1 MEEIL
6 IIGNKK
12 YTKLNIDKILDSYKH
27 NYRFNF
33 SIPNK
38 NNGTKYDKIVFNNHV
53 FENVKIGCYKK
64 LYGIYG
70 KYMDLKYLEDFFSIL
85 KNYNSIEKSSIYN
98 WEKYN
103 IFLNS
108 INCPYY
114 FTLLPRIGYIK
125 IMALIMDKKK
135 PIIFGF
141 SIKNHNDKH
150 LYNNALK
157 KNNCHDHKSEEK
169 ILKWLHEN
177 NYIDATLCL
186 LKDEEN
192 IIIEDNILKPT
203 KSIMEKLFL
212 SI

>member
-1 MEEIL
+1 
-6 IIGNKK
+6 
-12 YTKLNIDKILDSYKH
+12 
-27 NYRFNF
+27 
-33 SIPNK
+33 
-38 NNGTKYDKIVFNNHV
+38 
-53 FENVKIGCYKK
+53 
-64 LYGIYG
+64 
-70 KYMDLKYLEDFFSIL
+70 MDLKYLDDFFSIL

-114 FTLLPRIGYIK
+114 FICLPRIGYIK
-125 IMALIMDKKK
+125 IMTLIMEKKK

-157 KNNCHDHKSEEK
+157 KNHCHDHKPEEK

-186 LKDEEN
+186 LKDEEY